1 MTKRPVIAVTY
12 SIAEL
17 PILIHWRRMF
27 EGINASGA
35 TALALDTGSHIHHD
49 MDTVMGNVDGLII
62 SGGGDI
68 DPTLYGGDPD
78 DTTLWG
84 VNDVRDGNEIAA
96 LRSARARGLPV
107 LAICRGFHL
116 VNASM
121 GGTLWQDL
129 LRDHPTSVRHRLGEE
144 NVVHPAHRVH
154 LDDASAVARWT
165 GAIELEVNSQHHQGI
180 RELAP
185 GLRPVAHSADS
196 LVEGF
201 ETEDGLVVGI
211 QWHPELFWHVDDH
224 AAALLRGFTESCARD
239 EAHVP
244 G

>member
-1 MTKRPVIAVTY
+1 MSKRPVIAVTY

-17 PILIHWRRMF
+17 PILVHWRRMF

-35 TALALDTGSHIHHD
+35 TALALDTSSHIHD
-49 MDTVMGNVDGLII
+49 DLDTVMRNVDGLII

-68 DPTLYGGDPD
+68 NPTIYGGVGDDP
-78 DTTLWG
+78 TLWG
-84 VNDVRDGNEIAA
+84 VNVTRDLNEIAA
-96 LRSARARGLPV
+96 VQSARATGLPV

-129 LRDHPTSVRHRLGEE
+129 ARDRPTPVRHRLGEDS
-144 NVVHPAHRVH
+144 VVRPAHRVS
-154 LDDASAVARWT
+154 LDETSAVARWT
-165 GAIELEVNSQHHQGI
+165 GETNLEVNSQHHQGI

-185 GLRPVAHSADS
+185 DLRPTAHSADG

-201 ETEDGLVVGI
+201 ETGDGTVVGI

-224 AAALLRGFTESCARD
+224 AAALLRGFTKSCACD
-239 EAHVP
+239 SAQVP